1 MSGKRQNYPP
11 YQCRHCLC
19 LLTNLNW
26 PEAHRKIR
34 RLLCRE
40 CTNRKQ
46 KATYRRVKL
55 RDGTLKHRNKRKAI
69 EYLGGVCCI
78 CGLKDA
84 CVDVYDFHHVVEKS
98 FTVGNKL
105 NGRWDRIQE
114 ELDKC
119 VLMCANCHRRYH
131 AKQEN
136 YDNLGDFDRIVWML
150 HREYE
155 DQQACVSNDEVH
167 KDK

>member
-1 MSGKRQNYPP
+1 M
-11 YQCRHCLC
+11 
-19 LLTNLNW
+19 
-26 PEAHRKIR
+26 
-34 RLLCRE
+34 
-40 CTNRKQ
+40 
-46 KATYRRVKL
+46 
-55 RDGTLKHRNKRKAI
+55 
-69 EYLGGVCCI
+69 GGVCCI

-84 CVDVYDFHHVVEKS
+84 CVDVYDFHYVVEKS